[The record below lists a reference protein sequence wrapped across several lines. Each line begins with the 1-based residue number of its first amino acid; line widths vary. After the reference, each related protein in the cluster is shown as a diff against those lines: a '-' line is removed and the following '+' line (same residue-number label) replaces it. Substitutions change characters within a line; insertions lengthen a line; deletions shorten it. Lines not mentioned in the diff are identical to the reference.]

1 MAIILT
7 EIEKAIMECVIKGEL
22 VRCKIFDPDSQRS
35 IRRHLKKGWD
45 PIVWTIHSG
54 SELMSPDHDPIT
66 FHSQVVCCPE
76 HEDALIERG
85 GWDGTGDR
93 QNKEAKA

>member
-35 IRRHLKKGWD
+35 VRRRLEKGWD

-54 SELMSPDHDPIT
+54 SELMSADHDPIPS
-66 FHSQVVCCPE
+66 HLQVVCCPK
-76 HEDALIERG
+76 HEDTLIERG

-93 QNKEAKA
+93 QSKEAKA